1 MSTAR
6 LHVTGSAHR
15 ARFAEHFD
23 EVLSGLIADCH
34 DPTVAAG
41 ELDELVLLTVLAQ
54 FAAAG
59 LWAPDAIGG
68 SGGRAEVVHSDQNP
82 RVRLHRYAIVYQ
94 PGSIVDVVTFEGYV
108 IQSDQT
114 VVRTAA
120 VRTLR

>member
-1 MSTAR
+1 M
-6 LHVTGSAHR
+6 
-15 ARFAEHFD
+15 ARFGEHFD

-34 DPTVAAG
+34 DPVMAAG
-41 ELDELVLLTVLAQ
+41 QLDELVLLTVLAQ

-59 LWAPDAIGG
+59 QWAPEATGS
-68 SGGRAEVVHSDQNP
+68 SGGHTEVAQSDQNP

-94 PGSIVDVVTFEGYV
+94 PGSIVDVVTFEGYA